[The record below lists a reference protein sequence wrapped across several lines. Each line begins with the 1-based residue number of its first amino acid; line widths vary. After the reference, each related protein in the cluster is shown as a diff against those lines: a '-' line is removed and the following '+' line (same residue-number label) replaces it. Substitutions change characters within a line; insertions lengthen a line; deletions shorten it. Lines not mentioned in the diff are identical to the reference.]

1 MKDWSKKR
9 IIKNPR
15 QCRNE
20 IYNATTTTTSAE
32 EEEDPPPPDPVSESP
47 SVTVCGAQDR
57 P

>member
-20 IYNATTTTTSAE
+20 ISNATTTTTSAE
-32 EEEDPPPPDPVSESP
+32 EEEDPLPTP
-47 SVTVCGAQDR
+47 
-57 P
+57 